1 MMSVWSWILVGVLG
15 GGGLLAVIV
24 ALVRS
29 GRPLRGLISTALQ
42 GLCALA
48 AVNVTGMFTGVTLG
62 LGWVTGTVAALLG
75 LPGVVGL
82 LLSRLI
88 FAA

>member
-1 MMSVWSWILVGVLG
+1 MSVWSWILVGVIG
-15 GGGLLAVIV
+15 GGGLLAVV
-24 ALVRS
+24 AALVRS

-48 AVNVTGMFTGVTLG
+48 AVNGTGMFTGVTLG
-62 LGWVTGTVAALLG
+62 LGWVTGAVAALLG

>member
-1 MMSVWSWILVGVLG
+1 MSVWSWIILGAVG
-15 GGGLLAVIV
+15 GGGLLAVLI
-24 ALVRS
+24 ALLRS
-29 GRPLRGLISTALQ
+29 GRPLRGLIATALQ

-62 LGWVTGTVAALLG
+62 LGWVSGAVAALLG

-88 FAA
+88 FAV